1 MRGDCI
7 CSLIIKEKELDNI
20 IRHYI
25 TKSIIYLKST
35 KKAFPL
41 LLCSTAMGIVLL
53 PPHIV
58 PLPLLKIYN
67 KSTIRKQNISV
78 IINTLAKEQREI
90 YYMRR
95 EGRF

>member
-25 TKSIIYLKST
+25 TKSIIYLKSIEERP
-35 KKAFPL
+35 FPL

-58 PLPLLKIYN
+58 LN
-67 KSTIRKQNISV
+67 TI
-78 IINTLAKEQREI
+78 T
-90 YYMRR
+90 
-95 EGRF
+95 